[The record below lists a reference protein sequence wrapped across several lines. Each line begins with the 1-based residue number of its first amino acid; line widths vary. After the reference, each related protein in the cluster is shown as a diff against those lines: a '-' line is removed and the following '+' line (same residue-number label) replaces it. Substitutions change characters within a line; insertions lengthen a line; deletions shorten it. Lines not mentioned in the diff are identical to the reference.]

1 MSEPEPAKRLQ
12 PKLMTKGKF
21 VLLLGAVLVGASLGS
36 VREYRAKGSVSTVT
50 LVSSIAAF
58 VVGLV
63 ILMVVTR
70 YANKPEK

>member
-1 MSEPEPAKRLQ
+1 MKIQIPG
-12 PKLMTKGKF
+12 KGKF